1 MESSVEGHGAELK
14 SFVALL
20 RAKAVPQGMVAKT
33 DVDRLW
39 DRHVV
44 DSLRALPCLPDTPAT
59 ILDVG
64 SGAGLPGIPLAIAR
78 PDCRLTLIE
87 SRSRRAAFLELV
99 VDELRLPNVRVV
111 LARAEAS
118 GCIGKIAVARALA
131 TPDKAWQICRS
142 LLEPEGFVLYFAGRA
157 WAGRPPSA
165 LSKIEA
171 KVEICGKPLFPW
183 QGPIVKMTWSE
194 EQLQS
199 S

>member
-1 MESSVEGHGAELK
+1 MESHRAELQG
-14 SFVALL
+14 FEALL
-20 RAKAVPQGMVAKT
+20 RAKAVPQGMVAKADLGT
-33 DVDRLW
+33 LW

-78 PDCRLTLIE
+78 PDCRFTLIE

-111 LARAEAS
+111 LARAETS
-118 GCIGKIAVARALA
+118 GCTGKIAVTRALA
-131 TPDKAWQICRS
+131 TADKAWQICRP
-142 LLEPEGFVLYFAGRA
+142 LLEPEGFVVYFAGRG
-157 WAGRPPSA
+157 WPVRPAPA
-165 LSKIEA
+165 LSKIEPR
-171 KVEICGKPLFPW
+171 VEICGKPLFPW
-183 QGPIVKMTWSE
+183 QGPIVKMTRSE
-194 EQLQS
+194 ERPQS